1 MGVDTVIV
9 TGVTASGCIGNS
21 LVLLAWTTLFD
32 FAAEL
37 YGRHHGGGVLKLEI
51 GEAAQL
57 PVVDETGR
65 GASVAPCP
73 TAAHA
78 RVRLEQHPINSN
90 HSGSN

>member
-1 MGVDTVIV
+1 VAVDTVIV

-51 GEAAQL
+51 GEARTTACRRRDWARGERSAV
-57 PVVDETGR
+57 PDRCARSRAAGTG
-65 GASVAPCP
+65 A
-73 TAAHA
+73 
-78 RVRLEQHPINSN
+78 RLEA
-90 HSGSN
+90 GR